1 MVKALGAKLLSAIM
15 TPTGLASGGLAL
27 ICATIAANALYLQ
40 GGQHPAPLFVTR
52 HGDPE
57 PAAAPT
63 GDLIV
68 QAVQQ
73 ALTTAGYYN
82 GPVDGVAGPQTKAA
96 ILAFERESGRAE
108 TGQATAD
115 LIAAIEVWTEP
126 ATDDEA
132 EMGSAE
138 GDTDV
143 SAAGD
148 PAVAAVQSA
157 LARAAYGP
165 LTADG
170 IFGKQT
176 KDAITRF
183 QLDQGLPV
191 TGSIDQQLLE
201 GLRRVGAL
209 DGA

>member
-1 MVKALGAKLLSAIM
+1 MVKILGAKLFSAVM

-27 ICATIAANALYLQ
+27 ICATIATNALYLQ

-57 PAAAPT
+57 PAEAPR

-73 ALTTAGYYN
+73 ALTTAGYYS
-82 GPVDGVAGPQTKAA
+82 GPVDGVAGPQTRAA
-96 ILAFERESGRAE
+96 ILSFERDSGRTE

-126 ATDDEA
+126 MAEDEA
-132 EMGSAE
+132 EAGSTDAE
-138 GDTDV
+138 ADV
-143 SAAGD
+143 AAVGD

-170 IFGKQT
+170 NFGEQT
-176 KDAITRF
+176 RAAIMRF
-183 QLDQGLPV
+183 QADKGLPA
-191 TGSIDQQLLE
+191 TGSIDDNLLE

-209 DGA
+209 GGA

>member
-1 MVKALGAKLLSAIM
+1 MKALGAKLLSAVM

-27 ICATIAANALYLQ
+27 ICVTIATNALYLQ

-52 HGDPE
+52 HTESESAP
-57 PAAAPT
+57 APT

-73 ALTTAGYYN
+73 ALGSAGYYS
-82 GPVDGVAGPQTKAA
+82 GPVDGVAGPQTRAA

-108 TGQATAD
+108 TGQATPD

-126 ATDDEA
+126 AGAEQESGSTDRETHL
-132 EMGSAE
+132 G
-138 GDTDV
+138 
-143 SAAGD
+143 AAGD

-183 QLDQGLPV
+183 QLDQGLPA
-191 TGSIDQQLLE
+191 TGSIDDQLLE